1 MIVETVD
8 EPALTGKTYLFFIK
22 KLRSILVWYEYIS
35 LCQGLNHKLRPT
47 SPISTSISIS
57 TPTVG
62 VMAKAN
68 LIITSKSKRNPGEGH
83 TFIKNLKVL
92 KFNLKLKDYNR
103 AMTNSQK

>member
-1 MIVETVD
+1 
-8 EPALTGKTYLFFIK
+8 
-22 KLRSILVWYEYIS
+22 
-35 LCQGLNHKLRPT
+35 
-47 SPISTSISIS
+47 
-57 TPTVG
+57 
-62 VMAKAN
+62 MAKAN